1 VGVFSCPAVALR
13 SFEGVLGKEL
23 ANPIPEW
30 AEHRVDR
37 KVVPYGV
44 ATSMDTPNPDPGE
57 EYDAIRGSASPD
69 GSNVYNTLLMVSFD
83 EHGVTYDHVP
93 PPPAPPPG
101 PGASPRRD
109 LAVDPGTQGG
119 RRRVPQHL
127 RPPHDARALVPRRA
141 VQRPRSDRP
150 LPPQRRPAGHTPTTR
165 GLARL
170 RGAAS
175 AGFPHQARAR
185 GPATRRTRPGLA
197 KEIGQTVPDVGPDTM
212 PTGREAVA
220 IMRESFGQLF
230 PNLQAAT

>member
-1 VGVFSCPAVALR
+1 M
-13 SFEGVLGKEL
+13 LGKEL

-30 AEHRVDR
+30 AEHGVDR

-44 ATSMDTPNPDPGE
+44 AASMDTPNPDPGE
-57 EYDAIRGSASPD
+57 EHDAIRSSASPD
-69 GSNVYNTLLMVSFD
+69 RSNVYNTLMMVNFD

-127 RPPHDARALVPRRA
+127 RAPHDARALVPRRA
-141 VQRPRSDRP
+141 VQPPRSDRP
-150 LPPQRRPAGHTPTTR
+150 LPPQRRLSGHTPTTR

-170 RGAAS
+170 RGAS
-175 AGFPHQARAR
+175 AGVRHQARAR

-197 KEIGQTVPDVGPDTM
+197 KEIDQTVPDVGPDTV

-220 IMRESFGQLF
+220 IMRESFGHLF